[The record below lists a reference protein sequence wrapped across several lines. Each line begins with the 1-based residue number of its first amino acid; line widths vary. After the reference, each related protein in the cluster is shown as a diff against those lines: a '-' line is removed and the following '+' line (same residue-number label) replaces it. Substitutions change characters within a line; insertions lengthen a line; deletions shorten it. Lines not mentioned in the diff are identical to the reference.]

1 MPYDNRKK
9 IIKEI
14 EAIRNNRTL
23 ISLFNFDRAS
33 SPELLG
39 LTTRFHSELKA
50 CLYRILKENNK
61 SNGFDIFL
69 YTRGGDAN
77 SVWPI
82 VNLIREFDENF
93 EVLIPFRAHSAGTLF
108 ALGAKKIVMTQ
119 LAELSPIDPSTGN
132 QFNPIDEMNKQK
144 RLGIS
149 VEDLNAY
156 KDFIKQ
162 SYGMKDISKSME
174 DKNILRKHLK
184 ELIEKIH
191 PLAIG
196 NVHSVHQ
203 LIKRLAENLLSFHS
217 EKNDNLNEMI
227 EQLTVETFSHLH
239 MISRKEALNIF
250 GKNKIKFASEKLEN
264 KLDELLRMY
273 EEDFS
278 LRNPFYVSKLFKPT
292 ESIKEDVQTKKKD
305 TKENELTKPFRFAGA
320 ALESLKWGY
329 LFITEG
335 TITQFSKLQNNV
347 NIQLPPGQPMPL
359 IPGVPVGYNIE
370 ITDQKWQL
378 NKGPKGITI

>member
-1 MPYDNRKK
+1 MPYDDRKK
-9 IIKEI
+9 IIEEI
-14 EAIRNNRTL
+14 ETIRKNRTL

-33 SPELLG
+33 KPELPG
-39 LTTRFHSELKA
+39 LTTQFASDLKA

-82 VNLIREFDENF
+82 VNLLREFDEKF

-108 ALGAKKIVMTQ
+108 SLGAKKIIMTQ

-132 QFNPIDEMNKQK
+132 QFNPIDDMNKQK

-149 VEDLNAY
+149 VEDVNAY

-162 SYGMKDISKSME
+162 SYEMKNISKSIE
-174 DKNILRKHLK
+174 DKNILRKHLE

-196 NVHSVHQ
+196 NVHRVHQ
-203 LIKRLAENLLSFHS
+203 LIERLAEKLLCFHA
-217 EKNDNLNEMI
+217 EKTDNLKSMV
-227 EQLTVETFSHLH
+227 EQLTVEPFSHLH
-239 MISRKEALNIF
+239 MISRKEALGIL
-250 GKNKIKFASEKLEN
+250 GKNKIEFASEILEN

-278 LRNPFYVSKLFKPT
+278 LRNPFYVSKLFETT
-292 ESIKEDVQTKKKD
+292 ESIKKDGQTKKKD

-320 ALESLKWGY
+320 ALESVKWGY

-335 TITQFSKLQNNV
+335 TITQFSKLQNNI
-347 NIQLPPGQPMPL
+347 NIQLPPGEPMPL
-359 IPGVPVGYNIE
+359 IPGVPKGFNIE
-370 ITDQKWQL
+370 IMDQKWQL
-378 NKGPKGITI
+378 NRGPKGITI